1 MTSTSGRTGTFATSQ
16 VHQVMNAEPQARSDA
31 MDALRERYIADLT
44 EQESQ
49 FRQAMTSLR
58 ESELETDARDAL
70 RARAHK
76 LAGNGA
82 TYGFDDISRTA
93 AALEAILEP
102 GTSVSRDALLFHLGD
117 LIDAMVAAHTT
128 APSDP
133 SLPAPTHLDEIDDNR
148 RDGDQEAARPKVLIV
163 DHDPEAR
170 DTLISIL
177 IGKVDA
183 ITASSAEDALHIMQ
197 KTRPDLLLL
206 GDLAKTDISVLE
218 LQEQIRGIEALRAVR
233 TILITSKYDP
243 ESVMRARTAGALDY
257 IVKPFNKAKVR
268 ERLMTRL
275 RRLSKTVFIV
285 DDDRAICDLLARKF
299 AAVGYRTTTFE
310 DGLSALS
317 EIIETR
323 PDLIILDKV
332 MPGLD
337 GMMVLEKLR
346 NLDILRDTA
355 VVMLSARRQESDIFK
370 GFEMGA
376 ADYIVKPFNPQ
387 DLANRCIKLLATRD
401 QSRENQTARS

>member
-1 MTSTSGRTGTFATSQ
+1 
-16 VHQVMNAEPQARSDA
+16 MNTEPQARLDA

-44 EQESQ
+44 EQESH
-49 FRQAMTSLR
+49 FRQAMKSLR
-58 ESELETDARDAL
+58 ESDPEPELRDAL

-82 TYGFDDISRTA
+82 TYGFADISRTA
-93 AALEAILEP
+93 AALEAHLEP
-102 GTSVSRDALLFHLGD
+102 GTTASRDVLIFHLGD

-133 SLPAPTHLDEIDDNR
+133 SLPAPTYLDDTGDDR
-148 RDGDQEAARPKVLIV
+148 RDRDAEPARPKVLIV
-163 DHDPEAR
+163 DHDSEAR

-177 IGKVDA
+177 IGRADTM
-183 ITASSAEDALHIMQ
+183 TASSTEDALHIMQ

-206 GDLAKTDISVLE
+206 GDMAQSDISGLE
-218 LQEQIRGIEALRAVR
+218 LQEKIREIEALRTVR
-233 TILITSKYDP
+233 VIMITSKYDP
-243 ESVMRARTAGALDY
+243 GSVMRARTAGALDY
-257 IVKPFNKAKVR
+257 IVKPFDKTKVR

-275 RRLSKTVFIV
+275 RRLTKTVFIV

-317 EIIETR
+317 EIIEVR

-346 NLDILRDTA
+346 ALDILRDTA
-355 VVMLSARRQESDIFK
+355 VVMLSARRQERDIFK

-376 ADYIVKPFNPQ
+376 ADYIVKPFSPQ
-387 DLANRCIKLLATRD
+387 DLATRCIKLLATRSRNKED
-401 QSRENQTARS
+401 QAAQAS

>member
-1 MTSTSGRTGTFATSQ
+1 MST
-16 VHQVMNAEPQARSDA
+16 EPQARIDA

-49 FRQAMTSLR
+49 FRQAMKSLR
-58 ESELETDARDAL
+58 ENDLETELRDSL

-82 TYGFDDISRTA
+82 TYGFPDISRAA
-93 AALEAILEP
+93 AALEAVLEP
-102 GTSVSRDALLFHLGD
+102 EATPSPDVLMFLLGELV
-117 LIDAMVAAHTT
+117 DAMVAAHTT
-128 APSDP
+128 APDDP
-133 SLPAPTHLDEIDDNR
+133 GLPAPTYLDKIGDDG
-148 RDGDQEAARPKVLIV
+148 RDGDAEAARPKVLIV

-170 DTLISIL
+170 DALISIL
-177 IGKVDA
+177 IGQADA
-183 ITASSAEDALHIMQ
+183 TTASSAEDALHIMQ

-206 GDLAKTDISVLE
+206 GDLAKSDISGLE
-218 LQEQIRGIEALRAVR
+218 LQEQIRDIEALRTVR
-233 TILITSKYDP
+233 IIMITSRYDP
-243 ESVMRARTAGALDY
+243 ASVMRARTAGALDY
-257 IVKPFNKAKVR
+257 IVKPFDKTKVR

-317 EIIETR
+317 EIIEVR

-346 NLDILRDTA
+346 DLDILRDTA
-355 VVMLSARRQESDIFK
+355 VVMLSARRQERDIFK

-376 ADYIVKPFNPQ
+376 ADYIVKPFRPQ
-387 DLANRCIKLLATRD
+387 DLASRCIKLLRERSRNKED
-401 QSRENQTARS
+401 QPASS